1 MNSCGQ
7 VTPQLQQFAAQ
18 NAAFSERQWS
28 VMAQDGCAPC
38 TAAAL
43 PSWPPKDSTAFTYPM
58 LANHEEVA
66 GLDTATYATPYLP
79 TAAEQA
85 ANDPNTLV
93 CSLPPQLRGSEFL
106 PEVPLAA
113 SNLSVPDINFELA
126 PNDSGNLVPMSG
138 DMPTESKE
146 ASMEYSSNVVTDTAK
161 ELQSDI
167 SNMFYHLSNL
177 ETVPGDNVVDKLMW
191 ILSQHSRTLVMWAFL
206 IFALAALLSVVM

>member
-1 MNSCGQ
+1 
-7 VTPQLQQFAAQ
+7 
-18 NAAFSERQWS
+18 
-28 VMAQDGCAPC
+28 
-38 TAAAL
+38 
-43 PSWPPKDSTAFTYPM
+43 M

-66 GLDTATYATPYLP
+66 GLDSATYGTPYLP

-85 ANDPNTLV
+85 ANDPNSLV

-126 PNDSGNLVPMSG
+126 PNDSGNLVPLSG
-138 DMPTESKE
+138 DMPAPES
-146 ASMEYSSNVVTDTAK
+146 AMEYSSNVVTDTAK

-167 SNMFYHLSNL
+167 GNMFYHLSNL
-177 ETVPGDNVVDKLMW
+177 ETVPGDNVMDKLMW